1 MVRPLSG
8 IALRER
14 ALGALTLAWV
24 AQALTNP
31 SEAAGE
37 VALAVLLVEEVAAAV
52 AEVNWLEVGAVEEEV
67 AGVLRLLVSAAEPG
81 ASDAERPWVL
91 VFREIED

>member
-1 MVRPLSG
+1 M
-8 IALRER
+8 
-14 ALGALTLAWV
+14 
-24 AQALTNP
+24 
-31 SEAAGE
+31 
-37 VALAVLLVEEVAAAV
+37 
-52 AEVNWLEVGAVEEEV
+52 EEEV

>member
-31 SEAAGE
+31 SEAAAE
-37 VALAVLLVEEVAAAV
+37 VALAV
-52 AEVNWLEVGAVEEEV
+52 
-67 AGVLRLLVSAAEPG
+67 LLVSAAEPG